1 MTKSTLPPSPS
12 YTGPQH
18 AKVCASL
25 LTEAIIFRKRLGKML
40 LLQGESPD
48 KKVRTFLKVEVA
60 QASIFL
66 AFKKINTGRKVAQTS
81 IILTF

>member
-1 MTKSTLPPSPS
+1 LFYSEKIKKRTDLKV
-12 YTGPQH
+12 YQH
-18 AKVCASL
+18 QKELSARGTPV
-25 LTEAIIFRKRLGKML
+25 
-40 LLQGESPD
+40 QGGSPD

-66 AFKKINTGRKVAQTS
+66 AFKKINKGRKVAQTS

>member
-1 MTKSTLPPSPS
+1 MMRGHHFL
-12 YTGPQH
+12 
-18 AKVCASL
+18 V
-25 LTEAIIFRKRLGKML
+25 
-40 LLQGESPD
+40 QGESPD

>member
-1 MTKSTLPPSPS
+1 MPTAVRSVHT
-12 YTGPQH
+12 TD
-18 AKVCASL
+18 
-25 LTEAIIFRKRLGKML
+25 
-40 LLQGESPD
+40 LQGESPD